1 MHLFPLR
8 KQLISL
14 TPPLL
19 RVWQLLHNSL
29 GHRNRHLNERTEED
43 LCAKRLIV
51 HPDYNKIPIASDIA
65 LTQLSKPATFNARV
79 KTICLSSQNEVVL
92 YHGFVQLRKLVDTI
106 QTDRMN
112 FGKFRG

>member
-29 GHRNRHLNERTEED
+29 GHHNRHLNERTEED
-43 LCAKRLIV
+43 LWAKRLIV
-51 HPDYNKIPIASDIA
+51 HPDYNKIPIDSDIA
-65 LTQLSKPATFNARV
+65 LTRLSKPATFNARV